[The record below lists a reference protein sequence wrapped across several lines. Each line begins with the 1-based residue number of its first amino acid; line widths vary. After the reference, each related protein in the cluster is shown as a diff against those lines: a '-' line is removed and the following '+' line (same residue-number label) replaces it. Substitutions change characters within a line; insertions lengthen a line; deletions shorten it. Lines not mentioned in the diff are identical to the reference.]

1 MLKGNATGNGCI
13 LFSDVLGENEHVV
26 GIWNIFQKFG
36 SVAWNGGVS
45 LPQSRQRF
53 AMLMNLWMCPLPC
66 RGHPADPQ
74 LEDLHLERPS
84 AALKG
89 VMCGT
94 LFLGANHLG
103 IDESSPVECFFCFR
117 LSDTGAW
124 S

>member
-1 MLKGNATGNGCI
+1 MKRMYFVFRCAWRKQTRRWNLEH
-13 LFSDVLGENEHVV
+13 FS
-26 GIWNIFQKFG
+26 KFG
-36 SVAWNGGVS
+36 SVALNGGVS

-53 AMLMNLWMCPLPC
+53 AMLMNLWMCCPQPC

-89 VMCGT
+89 VMRDT

-103 IDESSPVECFFCFR
+103 IDESSPVECVFCFR